1 MRFENAERYGGEQE
15 VIVNIA
21 LDASTLS
28 LSRDGVIAIRD
39 AHGVRVRCVSG
50 ALWITEN
57 SCTADTILLPGDSIT
72 LQRPGLTL
80 IMALEGASLTLYEPH
95 ADLWSRVKSGLR
107 RWLPRAGRAAH
118 AQC

>member
-1 MRFENAERYGGEQE
+1 MVNAIRCGGKQE

-39 AHGVRVRCVSG
+39 AQGARVRCVSG
-50 ALWITEN
+50 ALWITEDA
-57 SCTADTILLPGDSIT
+57 CTADTILLPGDSIT
-72 LQRPGLTL
+72 LHRPGLTL
-80 IMALEGASLTLYEPH
+80 IMALEGASLRLSESH
-95 ADLWSRVKSGLR
+95 ADLWSRVKAGLR
-107 RWLPRAGRAAH
+107 RWLPRTGRTAQ

>member
-1 MRFENAERYGGEQE
+1 MRFENAARNGGRQE
-15 VIVNIA
+15 GIVNIA

-39 AHGVRVRCVSG
+39 AQGARVRCVSG
-50 ALWITEN
+50 ALWITQD
-57 SCTADTILLPGDSIT
+57 SCIGDTILLSGESIT

-80 IMALEGASLTLYEPH
+80 IMALEGASLRLYEPR
-95 ADLWSRVKSGLR
+95 ADLWSRVKSALR
-107 RWLPRAGRAAH
+107 RWGPRARRAAP